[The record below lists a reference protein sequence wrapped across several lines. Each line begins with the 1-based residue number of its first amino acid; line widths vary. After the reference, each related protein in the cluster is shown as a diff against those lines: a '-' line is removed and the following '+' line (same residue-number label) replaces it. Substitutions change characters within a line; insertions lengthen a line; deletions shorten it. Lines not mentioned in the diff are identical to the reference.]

1 MNNSPYY
8 DIDILKSKT
17 SDVSKV
23 KDALSSV
30 VTAIGDITN
39 PEKMDVRMIDYYNET
54 MQYFEKLTD
63 FSTKIKNDINELTS
77 FNTWLSTQ
85 NEEAEQT
92 DFENQQAVENQQSGD
107 TSGEVAENPVGEGDA
122 SQIES
127 EDVNSGVGENPVG
140 QTETPNDLQNGEIST
155 GVAGVAAGVGG
166 AATELVENAINTE
179 GSEGEGEHKYLTPAT
194 TALEDYP
201 ITKEDLSD
209 LSSDDSKTIEEKLR
223 LVGYTDDEIRDFQE
237 GNMKLPKVVVSD
249 VATALE
255 ETLQSH
261 PELRDKL
268 KERYGFDL
276 FYEDGTINPT
286 KLASALVIDA
296 KNSNDGY
303 DLIKMLSNDYDKDL
317 IGMGNM
323 TQFANKIN
331 DAMELN
337 PELRNQLAE
346 KYGFDIF
353 NPDGTVNE
361 DKLRYALMID
371 GFDSIDDLDMVGTL
385 YSSYGID
392 VNSLS
397 SLDTLSM
404 KLLDQLE
411 QNPQLRQQLM
421 DKFGFDIFNPDGSVN
436 MDRLRYALMLDT
448 FDKNDQLDFLNILY
462 GNEAGNMPDG
472 LLDNLS
478 IQLLSGLEL
487 DPEMRGRLIDMYGF
501 DILNEDGTINL
512 ERLKYALMIDGI
524 DPEDDLDLSKYLGN
538 YLGQFVNEVTNTE
551 DTLTTRKKGNPI
563 PIIAGIGLAAA
574 AGGAGYT
581 MYKKQKEEEEASDED
596 KLYEDEDAD
605 FEDEIDI

>member
-92 DFENQQAVENQQSGD
+92 DFGNQQAVQNQQSDD

-122 SQIES
+122 SQIET
-127 EDVNSGVGENPVG
+127 EDINSGVGENPVG
-140 QTETPNDLQNGEIST
+140 QTETPNDLQNGEIGT

-166 AATELVENAINTE
+166 AATELVENAINAE

-194 TALEDYP
+194 TALEEYP

-303 DLIKMLSNDYDKDL
+303 DLLKMLSNDYDKDL

-371 GFDSIDDLDMVGTL
+371 GFDSIDDLDMIGTL

-462 GNEAGNMPDG
+462 GNEAGNLPDG

>member
-92 DFENQQAVENQQSGD
+92 DFGNQQAVQNQQGGD

-122 SQIES
+122 SQIQT
-127 EDVNSGVGENPVG
+127 EDINSGVGENPVG
-140 QTETPNDLQNGEIST
+140 QTETPNDLQNGEIGT

-166 AATELVENAINTE
+166 AATELVENAINAE
-179 GSEGEGEHKYLTPAT
+179 GSGEGEHKYLTPAT
-194 TALEDYP
+194 SALEEYP

-209 LSSDDSKTIEEKLR
+209 LSSDDSKTIEEKLK
-223 LVGYTDDEIRDFQE
+223 LVGYTDDEIKDFQE

-249 VATALE
+249 MATALE

-323 TQFANKIN
+323 TQFADKIN

-462 GNEAGNMPDG
+462 GNEAGNLPDG

-512 ERLKYALMIDGI
+512 DRLKYALMIDGI

>member
-1 MNNSPYY
+1 MNYPQY

-17 SDVSKV
+17 SDVRNAKDDVDKV
-23 KDALSSV
+23 VLS
-30 VTAIGDITN
+30 VTELIA
-39 PEKMDVRMIDYYNET
+39 KMDVRLLDYYND
-54 MQYFEKLTD
+54 YFTQLESSANTLKFD
-63 FSTKIKNDINELTS
+63 SGELIS

-85 NEEAEQT
+85 SEESEQT
-92 DFENQQAVENQQSGD
+92 DFENQQRTEQQQNGD
-107 TSGEVAENPVGEGDA
+107 TSGEVAENPVGESDA
-122 SQIES
+122 SQIEA

-140 QTETPNDLQNGEIST
+140 QTETPNDLQNGGIGT

-166 AATELVENAINTE
+166 AATELVENAINAE
-179 GSEGEGEHKYLTPAT
+179 GSGEGEHKYLTPASS
-194 TALEDYP
+194 ALEEYP

-209 LSSDDSKTIEEKLR
+209 LSSDDSKTIEEKLK
-223 LVGYTDDEIRDFQE
+223 LVGYTGDEIKDFQE

-303 DLIKMLSNDYDKDL
+303 DLIKMLSNDYNTDL
-317 IGMGNM
+317 IGLGNM

-337 PELRNQLAE
+337 PGLKNQLAE

-371 GFDSIDDLDMVGTL
+371 GFDSVDDLDMVGTL
-385 YSSYGID
+385 YGSYGID

-421 DKFGFDIFNPDGSVN
+421 DKYGFDIFNQDGSVN

-462 GNEAGNMPDG
+462 GNESGNIPDG

>member
-122 SQIES
+122 SQIQT
-127 EDVNSGVGENPVG
+127 EDINSGVGENPVG

>member
-92 DFENQQAVENQQSGD
+92 DFENEQAVQNQQSGD

-122 SQIES
+122 SQIET

-140 QTETPNDLQNGEIST
+140 QTETPNDLQNGGINT

-179 GSEGEGEHKYLTPAT
+179 GSGEGEHKYLTPAT

-303 DLIKMLSNDYDKDL
+303 DLLKMLSNDYDKDL

-371 GFDSIDDLDMVGTL
+371 GFDSIDDLDMIGTL

-462 GNEAGNMPDG
+462 GNEAGNLPDG

>member
-1 MNNSPYY
+1 MENLDVNLDFTELETASNDVNTLKDSINS
-8 DIDILKSKT
+8 LNSL
-17 SDVSKV
+17 V
-23 KDALSSV
+23 KEIQEKLDKRIVDKYQDYFTKLNADTALLTGDAESLSSFKNWLDSQISAAKA
-30 VTAIGDITN
+30 TNAQNIQDIQDEPEPGGDSGVDDT
-39 PEKMDVRMIDYYNET
+39 PAG
-54 MQYFEKLTD
+54 Q
-63 FSTKIKNDINELTS
+63 
-77 FNTWLSTQ
+77 
-85 NEEAEQT
+85 EEASDLE
-92 DFENQQAVENQQSGD
+92 
-107 TSGEVAENPVGEGDA
+107 
-122 SQIES
+122 
-127 EDVNSGVGENPVG
+127 
-140 QTETPNDLQNGEIST
+140 ETPVDPEVDEPIPGTNVEPTNLNPTNVDP
-155 GVAGVAAGVGG
+155 GVSGVAAGAGG
-166 AATELVENAINTE
+166 AIAGLAEEPEPSNKE
-179 GSEGEGEHKYLTPAT
+179 FEEGEHKYITQPT
-194 TALEDYP
+194 TALEEYP

-209 LSSDDSKTIEEKLR
+209 LSEDDLKTIEEKLK
-223 LVGYTDDEIRDFQE
+223 LVGYTGDEIKDFQE
-237 GNMKLPKVVVSD
+237 GNMKLPKVVVSN

-255 ETLQSH
+255 DTLQSH
-261 PELRDKL
+261 SELRDKL

-303 DLIKMLSNDYDKDL
+303 DLIKMLSNDYNTDL
-317 IGMGNM
+317 IGLGNM

-331 DAMELN
+331 DALELN
-337 PELRNQLAE
+337 PGLKNQLVE

-371 GFDSIDDLDMVGTL
+371 GFDSVDDLDMVGTL
-385 YSSYGID
+385 YGSYGID

-421 DKFGFDIFNPDGSVN
+421 DKYGFDIFNQDGSVN

-462 GNEAGNMPDG
+462 GNEAGNLPDG